1 MMKKHSLLLILIVFS
16 FLACKKDN
24 KKTSPDPEP
33 PTFAENKFGQSYGSD
48 AKQKFDIYLPANRTA
63 TSTPVLFLVHG
74 GGWSEGDRTDLI
86 QAIDGLKTLFPTYA
100 FVNLSYRLYANG
112 QNKFPTQEIDVKTCI
127 ENVLNRKDEFKI
139 SDKFSM
145 IGFSAGAHL
154 SLLYAYKYGPTS
166 FRPRSVVS
174 FFGPTD
180 LLKLH
185 YQGSV
190 PIKALLTNIAGNRA
204 TADSALY
211 ISSSPIHF
219 INQNSSPTL
228 IFQGS
233 ADDVVPYQQAEIL
246 NNKLLQ
252 ANVVHEYKLY
262 PNEGH
267 GFSEV
272 TTLDAIARSQ
282 AFIAGH
288 MN

>member
-1 MMKKHSLLLILIVFS
+1 MKKHCLLLILITCS
-16 FLACKKDN
+16 FLACKKN
-24 KKTSPDPEP
+24 KKTVEEPEP
-33 PTFAENKFGQSYGSD
+33 PTVAENKFGQSYGSD
-48 AKQKFDIYLPANRTA
+48 AKQKFDIYLPANRTT

-74 GGWSEGDRTDLI
+74 GGWSEGDRVDLI

-112 QNKFPTQEIDVKTCI
+112 QNKFPTQELDVKTCI
-127 ENVLNRKDEFKI
+127 ENVLTRKNEFKI

-154 SLLYAYKYGPTS
+154 SLLYAYKYGPVS

-180 LLKLH
+180 LCRL
-185 YQGSV
+185 YDQGSLPV
-190 PIKALLTNIAGNRA
+190 RTLLTDIAGNRA
-204 TADSALY
+204 TSDSTLY
-211 ISSSPIHF
+211 ISSSPVQF

-252 ANVVHEYKLY
+252 SNVVHEYKLY

-267 GFSEV
+267 GFTEI
-272 TTLDAIARSQ
+272 TTLDAIARTQ
-282 AFIAGH
+282 AFIVAQ